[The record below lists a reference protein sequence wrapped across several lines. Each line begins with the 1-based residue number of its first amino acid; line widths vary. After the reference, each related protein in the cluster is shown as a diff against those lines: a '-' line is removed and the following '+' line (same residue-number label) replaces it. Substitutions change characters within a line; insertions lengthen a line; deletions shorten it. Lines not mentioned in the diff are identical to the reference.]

1 MTQIT
6 GKATVRVDG
15 EELLTEVGA
24 TLNVGGVE
32 REAQLGPR
40 GVQGYKENPVAPTLQ
55 ATVQHTGET
64 DIVRLAAITAGTV
77 LFETDTGTTYLLRS
91 AFVTEPPELDTSA
104 GTFNLNF
111 SCMGLER
118 V

>member
-15 EELLTEVGA
+15 EELLSEVGA

-40 GVQGYKENPVAPTLQ
+40 GVQGYKENPVAPSIQ
-55 ATVQHTGET
+55 VTVQHTGET
-64 DIVRLAAITAGTV
+64 DIVQLAGITAASV
-77 LFETDTGTTYLLRS
+77 LFETDTGVTYLMRE
-91 AFVTEPPELDTSA
+91 AFVTEPPELDASA
-104 GTFNLNF
+104 GTFALNF
-111 SCMGLER
+111 SGMGLER

>member
-15 EELLTEVGA
+15 EELLSEVGA

-32 REAQLGPR
+32 REAQMGPR
-40 GVQGYKENPVAPTLQ
+40 GVNGYKENPVAPSVTVVVHHTADTDLVRLGRIVD
-55 ATVQHTGET
+55 ATVL
-64 DIVRLAAITAGTV
+64 V
-77 LFETDTGTTYLLRS
+77 ETDTGQSWLMRK
-91 AFVTEPPELDTSA
+91 AFVTEPPELDA
-104 GTFNLNF
+104 AQGTFSL
-111 SCMGLER
+111 SLSAHGLER